1 MLMSRKAL
9 MLVTSWIR
17 KWGKQQ
23 MSDLACLVTTHLLCA
38 TCFQGLATKNE
49 EIIVLSSQNVE
60 GNIVSN
66 AVMAAKFPSEFI
78 A

>member
-1 MLMSRKAL
+1 
-9 MLVTSWIR
+9 
-17 KWGKQQ
+17 

-60 GNIVSN
+60 GNIVGN